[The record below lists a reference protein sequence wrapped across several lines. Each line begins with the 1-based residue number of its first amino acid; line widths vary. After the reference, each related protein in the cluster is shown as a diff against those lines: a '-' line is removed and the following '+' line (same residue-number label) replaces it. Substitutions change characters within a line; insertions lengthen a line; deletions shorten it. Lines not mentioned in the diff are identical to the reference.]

1 MAVMVSSLYQHAY
14 DDFLDNK
21 VPKAMLGGEYEYG
34 FTDFQSE
41 NPYGDYAIFDMS
53 FAVKGTD
60 SMFNLIGY
68 DEDCGLMQAETV
80 SGEPMVY
87 GGYYMTTA
95 AARLFGV
102 QKGDRLT
109 FFNLLS
115 MEESTVTITDI
126 IRNDVLS
133 LVVTSKA
140 NAAGILHRSENEY
153 NVIISKEPLDIPQE
167 LLSKSASLEDYRVS
181 SENAFRTATVVLYIV
196 KVIGALICVLVV
208 VMLAG
213 MIVEENR
220 RSISLLEVLGYERRE
235 IRSLILSSNHLLVPV
250 GFLLGVPS
258 GIALSDMIAA
268 ANAQT
273 SGMFMTIE
281 LTPEIFLTGMLFVGV
296 SYILSLL
303 FAGRKLRKVNMV
315 ECLKEDRE

>member
-1 MAVMVSSLYQHAY
+1 
-14 DDFLDNK
+14 
-21 VPKAMLGGEYEYG
+21 
-34 FTDFQSE
+34 
-41 NPYGDYAIFDMS
+41 
-53 FAVKGTD
+53 
-60 SMFNLIGY
+60 MFNLIGY

-115 MEESTVTITDI
+115 MEENTVTITDI

-133 LVVTSKA
+133 LVVTTKA
-140 NAAGILHRSENEY
+140 NAAVILHRSENEY

-167 LLSKSASLEDYRVS
+167 LLSKSASLEDYRIS

-196 KVIGALICVLVV
+196 KVIGALICVLVVVMLVV

-281 LTPEIFLTGMLFVGV
+281 LTPGILLTGMLFVGAA
-296 SYILSLL
+296 YILSLL